1 MLFYQNLAFFTF
13 KILSP
18 IMSLILFEINSNSNF
33 NSEASCFHRD
43 NFTQVL
49 LSENLYC
56 RWVRNLVYDNHYKL
70 SINFDSFE
78 NLSCIREFCFS
89 VKHLYLM
96 VSSYVQALEMR

>member
-1 MLFYQNLAFFTF
+1 
-13 KILSP
+13 
-18 IMSLILFEINSNSNF
+18 MSLILFEINSNSNF
-33 NSEASCFHRD
+33 NSEASCFHRG